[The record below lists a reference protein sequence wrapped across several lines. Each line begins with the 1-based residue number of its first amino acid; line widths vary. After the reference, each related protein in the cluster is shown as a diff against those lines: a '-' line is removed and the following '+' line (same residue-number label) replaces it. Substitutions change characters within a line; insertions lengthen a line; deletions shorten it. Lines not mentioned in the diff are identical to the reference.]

1 MDFFLF
7 KTEKKRPQILH
18 FCRVRRQEE
27 KKPEKS
33 PVHYIFFFDYSMF
46 PCLFPSFLSFNIVAV
61 SRKRKKARE
70 GNLVD
75 QKRIDDDDDDPLRS
89 AERSTRCTAFRS
101 SARSRPSRGCRS
113 SARSR
118 QSTRCRSSA
127 RSRRCTKYRCPGE
140 RRPSRGCLRE
150 ICQHVI
156 YVCVCL
162 GWGSW
167 RGRAV
172 LGLRTVA
179 LQSAGR
185 VKSSVAHVEF

>member
-1 MDFFLF
+1 
-7 KTEKKRPQILH
+7 
-18 FCRVRRQEE
+18 
-27 KKPEKS
+27 
-33 PVHYIFFFDYSMF
+33 MF

-150 ICQHVI
+150 ICQHVP
-156 YVCVCL
+156 YVCVS
-162 GWGSW
+162 GMGF
-167 RGRAV
+167 
-172 LGLRTVA
+172 VA
-179 LQSAGR
+179 GASSAGFTYR
-185 VKSSVAHVEF
+185 CPAECRQSKEFRCPC